1 MAQMLALFLA
11 VAFAA
16 TYDQIQA
23 RLSEIEP
30 LRASRLERGAPRSSE
45 EDIRKAA
52 QGSVSVHVDGYR
64 AWATAVINIPI
75 GKFWAGLNDET
86 RHPGYTAV
94 AYSELLTG
102 SACQSG
108 RAVLQYLPIPMVDDR
123 WWIGHIRANNQIARS
138 SGNSVRE
145 LVWRGSVDASEVT
158 TESGR
163 KILSKAEPVGATRG
177 GWLLVAVDQ
186 FATYIEYYSN
196 TNPGAGIPSSIS
208 SRLAAQGVR
217 DNIAAMKKFAT
228 TGRPVC
234 RVY

>member
-1 MAQMLALFLA
+1 MLLFLA

-23 RLSEIEP
+23 RLTEIEP
-30 LRASRLERGAPRSSE
+30 LRESRLERGAPRSSE

-52 QGSVSVHVDGYR
+52 QGTVSVHVSGHK
-64 AWATAVINIPI
+64 AWATMVVNLPI

-94 AYSELLTG
+94 AYSELLKG
-102 SACQSG
+102 SPCQSG
-108 RAVLQYLPIPMVDDR
+108 RAVLQYLPVPMVSDR
-123 WWIGHIRANNQIARS
+123 WWIGHIRSNNSIARES
-138 SGNSVRE
+138 SNSVRE
-145 LVWRGSVDASEVT
+145 MVWRGSTDPSEVT

-163 KILSKAEPVGATRG
+163 KIIDKAEPVGSTRG
-177 GWLLVAVDQ
+177 GWLLVALDQ
-186 FATYIEYYSN
+186 FSTYVEYYSK
-196 TNPGAGIPSSIS
+196 TNPGEGIPASIS

-234 RVY
+234 RVF

>member
-1 MAQMLALFLA
+1 MLLFLA

-23 RLSEIEP
+23 RLTEVEP
-30 LRASRLERGAPRSSE
+30 LRESRLERGAPRSSE
-45 EDIRKAA
+45 DDIRKAA
-52 QGSVSVHVDGYR
+52 QSTVSVHVSGHK
-64 AWATAVINIPI
+64 AWATTVINLPI

-94 AYSELLTG
+94 AYSELLKG
-102 SACQSG
+102 SPCQSG
-108 RAVLQYLPIPMVDDR
+108 RAVLQYLPVPMVSDR
-123 WWIGHIRANNQIARS
+123 WWIGHIRSNNSIARES
-138 SGNSVRE
+138 SNSVRE
-145 LVWRGSVDASEVT
+145 MVWRGSIDPSEVN

-163 KILSKAEPVGATRG
+163 KIIDKAEPIGSTRG
-177 GWLLVAVDQ
+177 GWFLVALDQ
-186 FATYIEYYSN
+186 FSTYVEYYSK
-196 TNPGAGIPSSIS
+196 TNPGEGIPSSIS

-234 RVY
+234 RVF

>member
-1 MAQMLALFLA
+1 MIALFFA
-11 VAFAA
+11 AAFAA
-16 TYDQIQA
+16 TFDQIQA
-23 RLSEIEP
+23 RLAEIEP
-30 LRASRLERGAPRSSE
+30 LRASRLERHAPRPSE
-45 EDIRKAA
+45 DDIRKAA
-52 QGSVSVHVDGYR
+52 SGTVAVHVSGYK
-64 AWATAVINIPI
+64 AWATAVINLPI

-102 SACQSG
+102 SPCQSG
-108 RAVLQYLPIPMVDDR
+108 RQVLQYLPIPMVTDR
-123 WWIGHIRANNQIARS
+123 WWIGHIRTNSGLERS
-138 SGNSVRE
+138 SSNSVRE
-145 LVWRGSVDASEVT
+145 LVWRGITDPTQVT

-163 KILSKAEPVGATRG
+163 KIIDKAAPIGSTRG
-177 GWLLVAVDQ
+177 GWLLVALDQ
-186 FATYIEYYSN
+186 FSTYVEYYSN
-196 TNPGAGIPSSIS
+196 TNPGEGIPSSIS

>member
-1 MAQMLALFLA
+1 MLLFLA

-23 RLSEIEP
+23 RLTEVEP
-30 LRASRLERGAPRSSE
+30 LRESRLERGAPRSSE
-45 EDIRKAA
+45 DDIRKAA
-52 QGSVSVHVDGYR
+52 QGTVSVHVSGHK
-64 AWATAVINIPI
+64 AWATTVINLPI

-94 AYSELLTG
+94 AYSELLKG
-102 SACQSG
+102 SPCQSG
-108 RAVLQYLPIPMVDDR
+108 RAVLQYLPVPMVSDR
-123 WWIGHIRANNQIARS
+123 WWIGHIRSNNSIARES
-138 SGNSVRE
+138 SNSVRE
-145 LVWRGSVDASEVT
+145 MVWRGSIDPSEVN

-163 KILSKAEPVGATRG
+163 KIIDKAEPIGSTRG
-177 GWLLVAVDQ
+177 GWFLVALDQ
-186 FATYIEYYSN
+186 FSTYVEYYSK
-196 TNPGAGIPSSIS
+196 TNPGEGIPSSIS

-234 RVY
+234 RVF